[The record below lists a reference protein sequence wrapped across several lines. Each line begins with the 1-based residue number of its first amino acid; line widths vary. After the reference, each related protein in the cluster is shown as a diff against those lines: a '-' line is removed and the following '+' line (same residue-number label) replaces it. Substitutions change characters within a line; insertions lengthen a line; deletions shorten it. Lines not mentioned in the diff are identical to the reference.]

1 MEEIIMKLSWYGHS
15 CFMLE
20 TSAGNII
27 FDPYAPGS
35 VPGVELPVGLEAELV
50 LCSHAHNDHS
60 WADGIKLSG
69 KGCTAVIRR
78 VESFHDKTR
87 GIQRGKNLISVV
99 ETEGKRIVHLGDL
112 GHKLNEKQ
120 LEEIGTP
127 DVLLIPVG
135 GFFTINAAEAS
146 EIADILGAR
155 TVIPM
160 HYRGEGFGYP
170 IIGKVDDFAVL
181 RSFVT
186 RLDSS
191 SLDIDTAPSGTVI
204 LRCPVK

>member
-1 MEEIIMKLSWYGHS
+1 MKLSWYGHS

-20 TSAGNII
+20 TSVGNVI

-35 VPGVELPVGLEAELV
+35 VPGVELPEGLEADVV
-50 LCSHAHNDHS
+50 LCSHAHSDHG
-60 WADGIKLSG
+60 WVDGIKLSDN
-69 KGCTAVIRR
+69 KASLVIRR
-78 VESFHDKTR
+78 VDSFHDKMR
-87 GIQRGKNLISVV
+87 GIQRGKNLISIV
-99 ETEGKRIVHLGDL
+99 EAEGKRIVHLGDL

-120 LEEIGTP
+120 LEEIGKP
-127 DVLLIPVG
+127 DVLMIPVG
-135 GFFTINAAEAS
+135 GFFTVNAAEAAD
-146 EIADILGAR
+146 IADSLGAR

-170 IIGKVDDFAVL
+170 IIGKVDDFAAL

-191 SLDIDTAPSGTVI
+191 SLDINTAPIGTVI
-204 LRCPVK
+204 LRCPVKK

>member
-1 MEEIIMKLSWYGHS
+1 MKLSWYGHS
-15 CFMLE
+15 CFLLE
-20 TSAGNII
+20 TSEGNVI

-35 VPGVELPVGLEAELV
+35 VPGVELPEGLEADVV
-50 LCSHAHNDHS
+50 LCSHSHHDHG
-60 WADGIKLSG
+60 WAEGIKLSG
-69 KGCTAVIRR
+69 NEPSLVIRR
-78 VESFHDKTR
+78 IDSYHDKMR

-112 GHKLNEKQ
+112 GHKLSEKQ
-120 LEEIGTP
+120 LELIGKP
-127 DVLLIPVG
+127 DILMIPVG

-146 EIADILGAR
+146 EIADSLGAR

-170 IIGKVDDFAVL
+170 IIGKVDDFAAL
-181 RSFVT
+181 RCFVT
-186 RLDSS
+186 CLDSS
-191 SLDIDTAPSGTVI
+191 YLDIDNAPIGTAI